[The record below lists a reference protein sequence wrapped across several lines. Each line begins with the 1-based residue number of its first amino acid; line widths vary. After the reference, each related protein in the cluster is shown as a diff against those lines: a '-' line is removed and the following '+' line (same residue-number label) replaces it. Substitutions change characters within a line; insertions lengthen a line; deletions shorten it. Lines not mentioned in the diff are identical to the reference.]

1 MIQPAAAVD
10 AEPEGE
16 AMVVT
21 GSRLKD
27 AVGKQSPVTTLSAA
41 DLQRPGLVGVGEVL
55 QRLPSSGSAI
65 NGTFNSSG
73 NQGNPPDGGG
83 VGAGATEIDLRYL
96 GSKRTLVLVDGV
108 RWINGSSAS
117 GVAASVDLNTI
128 PLNMIER
135 IEVLEDGASPI
146 YGSDAISGVINIITK
161 KNFNG
166 VSASAYLGGFHKGD
180 GLTQK
185 YELTF
190 GSNTDRLSIIAGG
203 SFVNQSGV
211 KSSDRAISRSPV
223 PTLLNC
229 EAGCSGA
236 TPQGRFLGTNPN
248 TGEMFDLALNNGA
261 PAMPSY
267 PNDFHDFADSDR
279 FNFAPYNYALIP
291 SRRVSAF
298 SNIIYRI
305 TDSLNLHARTAY
317 TLRESVNQAA
327 PEPLFVGPEGA
338 TSSRMDTLSV
348 HETNPY
354 NPFGFT
360 FEPSSPFGIFRRPLE
375 AGPRRFEQT
384 VNTFYLAAG
393 FDGNFSFGERHNFI
407 WNTTFAYGVNRA
419 AQRRRNAFNSSK
431 LREALGPAFMDDQ
444 GNWRC
449 GTADNPGPDDCVPF
463 NIFGG
468 QGPDGRG
475 TITQDML
482 NYVTYTQHDV
492 SEQRLFDWVANVSGP
507 IVHLPAG
514 PLAVGV
520 GVEHRRLH
528 GEFEPD
534 AVVAAGD
541 SADIPAQPTS
551 GKYHVSEAYAEMR
564 APLVA
569 NIPALALL
577 DINAAGRVSDY
588 SFLKPELTGKF
599 GGRWKPLH
607 DLVIRGSYGMGFRA
621 PSIGELYGAA
631 SRFDATITDPCNM
644 LTDANRAGC
653 IASGVPADGSYM
665 MNNPQTSV
673 STGGNRALEPERSRS
688 LNVSIAWAP
697 TFLQDRR
704 WADRFDVEL
713 GYYRITLDGAI
724 GALDAQLQLERCVAG
739 DAVACMGIE
748 RASTGTI
755 TSFSNTL
762 RNLSKLETSG
772 IDFKVNYQTGML
784 PIGRLRAR
792 WFSNFLIDYAEF
804 VPTASD
810 YQKIELQGLVRGEPE
825 KAYPRLKSNL
835 MFEWMLD
842 ELTFMLGTRYIHSV
856 REPCQGLRGLA
867 SCSDFSANEMEDET
881 STNVLRVKVYNDV
894 RVTWNPSFDERL
906 TVMIGVNNI
915 FNVDPPTCYSCALNG
930 FNGATYDVPG
940 VFGYISAGYTTQ

>member
-1 MIQPAAAVD
+1 
-10 AEPEGE
+10 
-16 AMVVT
+16 MVVT

-27 AVGKQSPVTTLSAA
+27 SVGKQAPVTTLSAQ

-108 RWINGSSAS
+108 RWVNGSSAS

-161 KNFNG
+161 KSFSG
-166 VSASAYLGGFHKGD
+166 VAASAYLGGFHKGD

-190 GSNTDRLSIIAGG
+190 GNKTDRLSIIAGG
-203 SFVNQSGV
+203 SFIDQTGV
-211 KSSDRAISRSPV
+211 RSSDRTISRSPV
-223 PTLLNC
+223 PTLTKC

-236 TPQGRFLGTNPN
+236 TPQGRFLGSNPN
-248 TGEMFDLALNNGA
+248 TGEQFDLTLNDGV
-261 PAMPSY
+261 AMPAY
-267 PNDFHDFADSDR
+267 PGDFRDFENQDR

-298 SNIIYRI
+298 STIIYRI

-317 TLRESVNQAA
+317 TMRDSVNQAA

-338 TSSRMDTLSV
+338 TGTRLDALSV
-348 HETNPY
+348 HAENPY

-360 FEPSSPFGIFRRPLE
+360 FDATDEANRFGIFRRPLE
-375 AGPRRFEQT
+375 AGPRRFEQS
-384 VNTFYLAAG
+384 VNTFYVAG
-393 FDGNFSFGERHNFI
+393 GLDGNFSLGERRDFI
-407 WNTTFAYGVNRA
+407 WNTTFAYGINRA
-419 AQRRRNAFNSSK
+419 AQRRANAFNSSK
-431 LREALGPAFMDDQ
+431 LQQALGPAFMDEAT
-444 GNWRC
+444 GSWRC
-449 GTADNPGPDDCVPF
+449 GTADNPGPADCVPF
-463 NIFGG
+463 NLFGG
-468 QGPDGRG
+468 QGPSGRG
-475 TITQDML
+475 TITRDML
-482 NYVTYTQHDV
+482 DYVTYTQHDV

-507 IVHLPAG
+507 VLDLPGG

-520 GVEHRRLH
+520 GVEHRRLY
-528 GEFEPD
+528 GRFEPD
-534 AVVAAGD
+534 AVVTAGD
-541 SADIPAQPTS
+541 SADIPAQPTT
-551 GKYHVSEAYAEMR
+551 GRYHVSEAYAEVR

-569 NIPALALL
+569 DVPAISLFDL
-577 DINAAGRVSDY
+577 NAAGRVSDY

-599 GGRWKPLH
+599 GGRYKPIH
-607 DLVIRGSYGMGFRA
+607 DLVIRASYGLGFRA
-621 PSIGELYGAA
+621 PSIGELYGTA
-631 SRFDATITDPCNM
+631 SRFDATITDPCN
-644 LTDANRAGC
+644 DIGAADFDPAKRERC
-653 IASGVPADGSYM
+653 IALGVPADGSYT

-673 STGGNRALEPERSRS
+673 ATGGNRSLEPERSRS
-688 LNVSIAWAP
+688 LNISIAYAP

-704 WADRFDVEL
+704 WSNRFDVEL
-713 GYYRITLDGAI
+713 AYYRIELDGAI
-724 GALDAQLQLERCVAG
+724 SALDAQLQLDRCAAG
-739 DAVACMGIE
+739 DAVSCMGIT
-748 RASTGTI
+748 RAPTGTI

-762 RNLSKLETSG
+762 RNLSRLETHG
-772 IDFKVNYQTGML
+772 LDFKVNYQTSML

-792 WFSNFLIDYAEF
+792 WFSNLLLGYSEY
-804 VPTASD
+804 VPTESAF
-810 YQKIELQGLVRGEPE
+810 QEVKLEGLVRGEPE

-835 MFEWMLD
+835 MLEWMVG
-842 ELTFMLGTRYIHSV
+842 ELSFMLGTRYIHSV
-856 REPCQGLRGLA
+856 TEPCQGLRDVGKPT
-867 SCSDFSANEMEDET
+867 CSDFSPDPMKDAD
-881 STNVLRVKVYNDV
+881 STNLLPVRVYNDV
-894 RVTWNPSFDERL
+894 RVTWNPAFDERL
-906 TVMIGVNNI
+906 TVMLGVNNI

-940 VFGYISAGYTTQ
+940 VFGYLSAGYATE

>member
-1 MIQPAAAVD
+1 
-10 AEPEGE
+10 
-16 AMVVT
+16 MVVT
-21 GSRLKD
+21 GSRIKD
-27 AVGKQSPVTTLSAA
+27 SVGKQSPVTTLSSA

-108 RWINGSSAS
+108 RWVNGSSAS

-166 VSASAYLGGFHKGD
+166 VSASAYLGGFSRGD
-180 GLTQK
+180 GITQK

-203 SFVNQSGV
+203 SFVDQTGV

-236 TPQGRFLGTNPN
+236 TPQGRFVGTNPN

-261 PAMPSY
+261 PAMPSF
-267 PNDFHDFADSDR
+267 PDDFHMFDDPDR

-317 TLRESVNQAA
+317 TMRESVNQAA

-338 TSSRMDTLSV
+338 TGTRLDTLSV
-348 HETNPY
+348 DVTNPY

-360 FEPSSPFGIFRRPLE
+360 FDATDMQNRFGIYRRPLE

-384 VNTFYLAAG
+384 VNTFYLAGG
-393 FDGNFSFGERHNFI
+393 FDGDFSLGERRNFI
-407 WNTTFAYGVNRA
+407 WNTTFAFGVNRA

-431 LREALGPAFMDDQ
+431 LQQALGPAYMDETTGD
-444 GNWRC
+444 WRC
-449 GTADNPGPDDCVPF
+449 GTSENPGPSDCVPF
-463 NIFGG
+463 NLFGG
-468 QGPDGRG
+468 QGPNGEG
-475 TITQDML
+475 TITRDML
-482 NYVTYTQHDV
+482 DYVTYTQHDV

-507 IVHLPAG
+507 IVELPGG

-551 GKYHVSEAYAEMR
+551 GKYYVNEAYAEMR
-564 APLVA
+564 APLLA
-569 NIPALALL
+569 RIPAIALL
-577 DINAAGRVSDY
+577 DLNAAGRMSDY

-599 GGRWKPLH
+599 GGRWKPLD
-607 DLVIRGSYGMGFRA
+607 DLVVRGSYGMGFRA

-631 SRFDATITDPCNM
+631 SRFDATITDPCNNI
-644 LTDANRAGC
+644 TDPAVDQATRERCVAL
-653 IASGVPADGSYM
+653 GVPADGSYE

-688 LNVSIAWAP
+688 LNVSIAYAP

-704 WADRFDVEL
+704 WSDRFDVEL
-713 GYYRITLDGAI
+713 AYYRIALEGAI
-724 GALDAQLQLERCVAG
+724 AALDSQLQLDRCVAG
-739 DAVACMGIE
+739 DSVSCMGIE
-748 RASTGTI
+748 RAPTGTI
-755 TSFSNTL
+755 TAFSNTL
-762 RNLSKLETSG
+762 RNLNRIETSG
-772 IDFKVNYQTGML
+772 IDVKVNYQTGML

-792 WFSNFLIDYAEF
+792 WYSNFLIDYAEF
-804 VPTASD
+804 VPTATD
-810 YQKIELQGLVRGEPE
+810 FQKIELQGLVRGEPE
-825 KAYPRLKSNL
+825 KAYPRIKSNL
-835 MFEWMLD
+835 MLEWMLD
-842 ELTFMLGTRYIHSV
+842 ELSFMLGTRYIHSV
-856 REPCQGLRGLA
+856 REPCQGLRGVA
-867 SCSDFSANEMEDET
+867 SCSDFSASEGDDEL
-881 STNVLRVKVYNDV
+881 STNLLKVKVYNDV
-894 RVTWNPSFDERL
+894 RVTWNPKFDERL
-906 TVMIGVNNI
+906 TVMLGVNNI
-915 FNVDPPTCYSCALNG
+915 FNVDPPVCYSCALNG

>member
-1 MIQPAAAVD
+1 
-10 AEPEGE
+10 
-16 AMVVT
+16 MVVT
-21 GSRLKD
+21 GSRIKD
-27 AVGKQSPVTTLSAA
+27 SVGKQSPVTTLSAA
-41 DLQRPGLVGVGEVL
+41 DLQRPGLVGIGEVL

-108 RWINGSSAS
+108 RWVNGSSAS

-166 VSASAYLGGFHKGD
+166 VSASAYLGGFTQRD
-180 GLTQK
+180 GITQK

-203 SFVNQSGV
+203 SYVDQTGV
-211 KSSDRAISRSPV
+211 KSADRAISRSPV
-223 PTLLNC
+223 PTLLEC
-229 EAGCSGA
+229 ESGCSGG

-261 PAMPSY
+261 PGTPSF
-267 PNDFHDFADSDR
+267 PGDFHDFSNSDR

-298 SNIIYRI
+298 SNIIYRV
-305 TDSLNLHARTAY
+305 TDSLNFHARTAY
-317 TLRESVNQAA
+317 TMRESVNQAA

-338 TSSRMDTLSV
+338 TGTRMDSLSV
-348 HETNPY
+348 HESNPY

-360 FEPSSPFGIFRRPLE
+360 FTPESPFGIFRRPLE

-384 VNTFYLAAG
+384 VNTFYMAGG
-393 FDGNFSFGERHNFI
+393 FDGNFSLGERHNFI

-419 AQRRRNAFNSSK
+419 GQRRRNAFNSSK
-431 LREALGPAFMDDQ
+431 LQEALGPAFMDDQ

-449 GTADNPGPDDCVPF
+449 GSSDNPGPADCVPF

-468 QGPDGRG
+468 QGPNGRG
-475 TITQDML
+475 TITRDML

-514 PLAVGV
+514 PLAIGV

-551 GKYHVSEAYAEMR
+551 GKYHVNEAYAEVR
-564 APLVA
+564 APLIA
-569 NIPALALL
+569 NIPVISLL
-577 DINAAGRVSDY
+577 DLNAAGRVSDY

-599 GGRWKPLH
+599 GGRWKPIY

-621 PSIGELYGAA
+621 PSIGELFGAA
-631 SRFDATITDPCNM
+631 SRFDATIMDPCN
-644 LTDANRAGC
+644 DINADGFDQARRARC
-653 IASGVPADGSYM
+653 IAQGVPADGSYT

-673 STGGNRALEPERSRS
+673 STGGNRQLEPERSRS
-688 LNVSIAWAP
+688 LNVSIAYAP
-697 TFLQDRR
+697 RFLQDRS
-704 WADRFDVEL
+704 WSDRFDVEMA
-713 GYYRITLDGAI
+713 YYRITLEGAI
-724 GALDAQLQLERCVAG
+724 SALDAQLQLDRCAG
-739 DAVACMGIE
+739 GDPVSCMGIA
-748 RASTGTI
+748 RNQTTGTI
-755 TSFSNTL
+755 TAFSNTL
-762 RNLSKLETSG
+762 RNLNRLETSG
-772 IDFKVNYQTGML
+772 IDFKVNYQTSML
-784 PIGRLRAR
+784 PVGRLRGR
-792 WFSNFLIDYAEF
+792 WYSNFLIDYAEF
-804 VPTASD
+804 VPTAND
-810 YQKIELQGLVRGEPE
+810 FQKIELQGLVRGEPE
-825 KAYPRLKSNL
+825 KAYPRIKSNL
-835 MFEWMLD
+835 MLEWMVD

-856 REPCQGLRGLA
+856 TEPCQGLRDFGK
-867 SCSDFSANEMEDET
+867 CSDLSADPMKDSD
-881 STNVLRVKVYNDV
+881 STNHLGVKVYNDV
-894 RVTWNPSFDERL
+894 RVTWNPSFDDRL
-906 TVMIGVNNI
+906 TVMVGVNNI
-915 FNVDPPTCYSCALNG
+915 FNVDPPICYSCALNG

-940 VFGYISAGYTTQ
+940 VFGYVSAGYTTQ